1 MKIAYLL
8 LAAAFLGGWVYS
20 WTVSSIAGGVATAV
34 ILVVDLYT
42 RHRRAMRAAN
52 DADKRAEAAERRLK
66 EAERRISELELRLNA
81 PPQRNG

>member
-8 LAAAFLGGWVYS
+8 FAAALLGGWIYS
-20 WTVSSIAGGVATAV
+20 WTVSSIAGGIATAV

-52 DADKRAEAAERRLK
+52 DADKRAEVAERRVK
-66 EAERRISELELRLNA
+66 EVERRISELELKVKA
-81 PPQRNG
+81 